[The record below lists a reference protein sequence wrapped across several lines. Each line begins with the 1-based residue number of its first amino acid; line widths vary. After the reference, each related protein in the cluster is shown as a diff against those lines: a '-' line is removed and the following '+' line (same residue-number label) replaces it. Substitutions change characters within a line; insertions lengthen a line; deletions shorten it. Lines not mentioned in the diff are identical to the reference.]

1 MRLTAFIEY
10 GAIAIGVISILAD
23 QYLAFPKGV
32 VLGGCLIGIG
42 FLLAGLEAI
51 LTRQMSLRF
60 SDYGWDDWM
69 GIPSVIVGVMEL
81 LAGLALIGA
90 AYAQHAGHWLTVV
103 NFLSSRPGPVMAAAG
118 LMLLGSGMVVIIMA
132 DRYGGKLRFI
142 FVGGPQIVVGA
153 LVMTLGIASLS
164 AGTWEWFHHPSFER
178 FAQSTAKKLN
188 LPAPGRAWRNSVSA
202 LK

>member
-1 MRLTAFIEY
+1 MRLTAFIQY
-10 GAIAIGVISILAD
+10 GAIAIGIISILAD
-23 QYLAFPKGV
+23 RYLAFPKGV

-51 LTRQMSLRF
+51 LTRRMSLRF

-69 GIPSVIVGVMEL
+69 GAPSVIIGMIEL
-81 LAGLALIGA
+81 LAGLALIGS
-90 AYAQHAGHWLTVV
+90 AYAQHAGQWLTIV
-103 NFLSSRPGPVMAAAG
+103 NFLSARPGPVMAVAG
-118 LMLLGSGMVVIIMA
+118 LMLFGLGMVVIIMA
-132 DRYGGKLRFI
+132 DRYGGKLRFV

-153 LVMTLGIASLS
+153 LVMTLGVASLS

-178 FAQSTAKKLN
+178 FAQSTAKQFKL
-188 LPAPGRAWRNSVSA
+188 PTPGNAWRNTLSA